1 MNEARS
7 EGRNQARIDLRFVAP
22 DLRRLDE
29 AGSEVVVCG
38 LWKDRRP
45 LTGLACLLDWR
56 LAGRLSRLAKKGFLV
71 GDVGEVLVVPA
82 RPRLPFDKL
91 LACGLGARASFDDTT
106 FRAVLTR
113 ILDALAGLSVKKA
126 VIELPGRGDEGVVP
140 EHAAEILLD
149 VIGESA
155 HDEHD
160 ALCFVEHPEGQR
172 RIEKY
177 AQERHRTA
185 LRAQG
190 MAAR

>member
-1 MNEARS
+1 M
-7 EGRNQARIDLRFVAP
+7 IDLRFVAP

-38 LWKDRRP
+38 VWKDERP

-56 LAGRLSRLAKKGFLV
+56 LAGRLSRLARQGFLV
-71 GDVGEVLVVPA
+71 GELGEVVVLPA

-91 LACGLGARASFDDTT
+91 LACGLGPRASFSEAT
-106 FRAVLTR
+106 FRTVLAR
-113 ILDALAGLSVKKA
+113 ILDALTGLSVKKA
-126 VIELPGRGDEGVVP
+126 VIELPGRGDNAVEP
-140 EHAAEILLD
+140 EQAASILLD
-149 VIGESA
+149 LLVG
-155 HDEHD
+155 DEGD
-160 ALCFVEHPEGQR
+160 ALCFVEEPDAQR
-172 RIEKY
+172 RFEKH

>member
-1 MNEARS
+1 M
-7 EGRNQARIDLRFVAP
+7 IDLRFVAP

-38 LWKDRRP
+38 IWRDERP

-56 LAGRLSRLAKKGFLV
+56 LAGRLSRLAKQGFLV
-71 GDVGEVLVVPA
+71 GDVGEVLVIPA

-91 LACGLGARASFDDTT
+91 LACGLGPRASFGDPT
-106 FRAVLTR
+106 FRTVLVR
-113 ILDALAGLSVKKA
+113 ILDALTGLSVKKA
-126 VIELPGRGDEGVVP
+126 VIELPGRGDCGVDP

-149 VIGESA
+149 VIGD
-155 HDEHD
+155 DECD
-160 ALCFVEHPEGQR
+160 ALCFVEDPDSQR
-172 RIEKY
+172 RIEKH